1 MHDKLEKNN
10 EMTNTQPIKTKWNK
24 HEIDINSFMEYIRSY
39 FSFLGGIK
47 PLMYSREREIA
58 AQHHPTM
65 PPGIGKPAR
74 LMAAH
79 NTSGSVSSPWP

>member
-47 PLMYSREREIA
+47 PLMYSREREKSL
-58 AQHHPTM
+58 P
-65 PPGIGKPAR
+65 
-74 LMAAH
+74 
-79 NTSGSVSSPWP
+79 NTIRPCHLALASLQG